1 MFLDAELK
9 QKIDYELKMLENA
22 RKEYATRLEFLQNFQ
37 DVKLKRTKP
46 SKGRRYYYYV
56 KRQGSK
62 SFKYIGKSDTRL
74 VQKVRE
80 ARFLEEAIRR
90 IDRDIVLMKSLI
102 DGFLP
107 FDPSSIRESLPVT
120 YQCQVPPA
128 SDVYTH
134 EGKKWKADRLEF
146 QKGFPENYPEH
157 KKHRTSDGV
166 MVKTISE
173 LVVYEKLKDAGLSF
187 IYELPLPMDDYG
199 PPLYP
204 DFKVLSPIDMKSEI
218 IIEFV
223 GRLDK
228 YGYRDDFA
236 WKVGRYIESGYEP
249 GVNLFFIFG
258 DKDGNFDSTQV
269 TKVIADIKGFR
280 G

>member
-46 SKGRRYYYYV
+46 GKGKCYYYYV
-56 KRQGSK
+56 KRQGSN
-62 SFKYIGKSDTRL
+62 SFKYIGKSDARL
-74 VQKVRE
+74 VQKVSE
-80 ARFLEEAIRR
+80 ARFLKEAIVR
-90 IDRDIVLMKSLI
+90 IDSDILLMKSLVN
-102 DGFLP
+102 DYLP
-107 FDPSSIRESLPVT
+107 FDPSSIRDSLPVT
-120 YQCQVPPA
+120 YQCQVPPV
-128 SDVYTH
+128 SEVYAR
-134 EGKKWKADRLEF
+134 EGEKWKAGRLEF
-146 QKGFPENYPEH
+146 QKEFPENYPEY

-166 MVKTISE
+166 KVKTISE

-204 DFKVLSPIDMKSEI
+204 DFKVLSPIDMKTEI
-218 IIEFV
+218 IIEFA

-228 YGYRDDFA
+228 HGYREDFA

-269 TKVIADIKGFR
+269 TKVIADIKGIR
-280 G
+280 V